1 MGKKLPLLL
10 LALALAALSAPP
22 GPAAATGVN
31 LGAAA
36 LEPATTGGLAVV
48 DRALAK
54 LSAHKRLLV
63 VAAHP
68 DDEDTALLTLVSRGM
83 GGEAAYLS
91 LSRGEGGQNLLGQE
105 LGVGLGL
112 IRSRELLAARGIDGS
127 RQYFTRAYDFGY
139 TLSLERTLAL
149 WPKDAMV
156 EDTVR
161 VIRRFKPQVVVSV
174 FPGVPHR
181 NHGQHQVS
189 GVAAFAAFPVA
200 GDPAA
205 LPRLAAEGLAP
216 WTPQALYC
224 CTYFGGEGAGATLVT
239 MQTSGI
245 DPWTGKSI
253 YQLAAASRSM
263 HRSQD
268 MGRLQ
273 PLGPQEGRA
282 VLVSRA
288 GGAPGSG
295 AGVPAG
301 PSGVP
306 GARSGAPGASSGPP
320 GASGAAPASSGHDIF
335 AGIDTRLRAIAA
347 PIADAGR
354 RERVAAELDAVE
366 ALAVRTREQLAPE
379 RPRQAVAPLLEI
391 VRRLR
396 SALAVL
402 QPAPPAAPET
412 AAARATT
419 PGLPPGEQAAA
430 ELVAEKLEVAQL
442 GAAAAAGIAVDAT
455 TEREALTAGE
465 TFAVRAELWSG
476 GGAAALERAAVI
488 LVPGEAS
495 PEWTPAPLRGES
507 RAVAAGALSRWDL
520 KPEVPA
526 GAPPTMPYF
535 LRQPLQGSLYD
546 WSAAAPAERGEPFGP
561 PPLVARFSF
570 ILDGV
575 PLSVEREVV
584 HRHRDEV
591 LGEVRRPLRIVPAVE
606 VTVPEALQV
615 WPLARREAKNLR
627 VVLTS
632 HRRAPVHGRLEVT
645 PTPQPT
651 SAVATGSPGPAGTP
665 AAAPAER
672 AAWPAVPPRPFD
684 LPAAR
689 PEDADEGEQTALAIT
704 LRAPPAPVAGRYPLR
719 LAAVLDDG
727 SRFDLAV
734 PLIDYE
740 HIRPTPYPHRAA
752 IEISA
757 FELKL
762 PPLRKVGYVRGASD
776 RVPEFLRQAGL
787 PVELLGPG
795 ELAGGDL
802 SRYDAIVIGSR
813 AYESEPALP
822 RANPRLLDYVRAGGL
837 MIVQYQQYPFIEGG
851 FAPYKLEIARPHDR
865 VTDENA
871 RVEVLAPEHP
881 VWNVPNKI
889 GPPDWQGWVQERG
902 LYFAHTWDPAYQP
915 LLAMADP
922 GGPEQR
928 GSLLVAKVGKGT
940 WVYTGLSLF
949 RQLPAGVPGAYR
961 LFANLLALR
970 PAR

>member
-1 MGKKLPLLL
+1 MGRKPALLLL
-10 LALALAALSAPP
+10 LALAALAAAGLLVAPA
-22 GPAAATGVN
+22 GPAAATDVN
-31 LGAAA
+31 LGVPA
-36 LEPATTGGLAVV
+36 LEPASTGGLAVL

-54 LSAHKRLLV
+54 LATHKRLLV

-91 LSRGEGGQNLLGQE
+91 LSRGEGGQNLLGSE

-139 TLSLERTLAL
+139 TLSLDKTLAL
-149 WPKDAMV
+149 WPKEALL

-181 NHGQHQVS
+181 NHGQHQ
-189 GVAAFAAFPVA
+189 AAGWAAYAAFPVA

-205 LPRLAAEGLAP
+205 VPQLAAEGLAP
-216 WTPQALYC
+216 WTPRALYC
-224 CTYFGGEGAGATLVT
+224 CTYFGGEGAGATVVT
-239 MQTSGI
+239 MSTSAI
-245 DPWTGKSI
+245 DPWTGKSS

-282 VLVSRA
+282 VLVA
-288 GGAPGSG
+288 GAGSAAPGTGAPGT
-295 AGVPAG
+295 
-301 PSGVP
+301 
-306 GARSGAPGASSGPP
+306 ASR
-320 GASGAAPASSGHDIF
+320 DIF
-335 AGIDTRLRAIAA
+335 AGIDTHLHAIVA
-347 PIADAGR
+347 PIADAAR
-354 RERVAAELDAVE
+354 RQRVAAELDAVE
-366 ALAVRTREQLAPE
+366 SLAGRTREQLNAE
-379 RPRQAVAPLLEI
+379 RPGQALAPLLEI

-396 SALAVL
+396 AALAVL
-402 QPAPPAAPET
+402 QPAIAGAGAAPG
-412 AAARATT
+412 AM
-419 PGLPPGEQAAA
+419 PPGEQAAA
-430 ELVAEKLEVAQL
+430 ELVAEKLEVAQVA
-442 GAAAAAGIAVDAT
+442 AAAAAGIAVDAT
-455 TEREALTAGE
+455 TDREALTAGE
-465 TFAVRAELWSG
+465 TFAVRAELWNG
-476 GGAAALERAAVI
+476 GGAAPLGDAAVA
-488 LVPGEAS
+488 LVPGEEA
-495 PEWTPAPLRGES
+495 PGWTSGSLHGET
-507 RAVAAGALSRWDL
+507 RAVAAGALSRWEL

-526 GAPPTMPYF
+526 GASPTMPYF
-535 LRQPLQGSLYD
+535 LRRPLRGSLYD
-546 WSAAAPAERGEPFGP
+546 WSAADDRRGADRGEPFGP
-561 PPLVARFSF
+561 PALAARFSF
-570 ILDGV
+570 TVDGV
-575 PLSVEREVV
+575 PLAIDREVV

-606 VTVPEALQV
+606 VTVPESLQI
-615 WPLARREAKNLR
+615 WPLSRREAKNLR

-632 HRRAPVHGRLEVT
+632 HRRAPVHGRLEVS
-645 PTPQPT
+645 PQAG
-651 SAVATGSPGPAGTP
+651 SAASPAGN
-665 AAAPAER
+665 A
-672 AAWPAVPPRPFD
+672 AAWPPVPPRPFD

-689 PEDADEGEQTALAIT
+689 PEGADEGEQTALALT
-704 LRAPPAPVAGRYPLR
+704 LHPPPALLPGRYPLR

-757 FELKL
+757 FDLKL

-776 RVPEFLRQAGL
+776 RVPEFLRQAGV
-787 PVELLGPG
+787 PIELLGPG

-813 AYESEPALP
+813 AYESDPALP

-837 MIVQYQQYPFIEGG
+837 MIVQYQQYPFVEGG

-871 RVEVLAPEHP
+871 RVEALAPASP
-881 VWNVPNKI
+881 VFNTPNKI
-889 GPPDWQGWVQERG
+889 GEADWQGWVQERG

-928 GSLLVAKVGKGT
+928 GGLLVARVGKGKY
-940 WVYTGLSLF
+940 VYTGLSFF
-949 RQLPAGVPGAYR
+949 RQLPAGVPGGYR

-970 PAR
+970 SAP